1 MRLARLIGPELVSL
15 VSESPGE
22 VAELLDEIHPEDIAE
37 IIADL
42 DDDRAVKLIT
52 ALPTDFAAQVFGRLD
67 QERQEHLTELMG
79 TGSVARIATEMDA
92 DDRADFFSILPPSVH
107 EPLLEELERVDPEA
121 AEDVEELVRWPDA
134 SAGGLMT
141 TDYIAVGPDLKLADA
156 IDEVRSNAKAAETVE
171 SIYVVDKSRRLLGM
185 LTLRQLLLSKPNDRV
200 GDVMITNVITVLP
213 ELDQEE
219 AAKILAKYD
228 LHTLPVVDQSGKMLG
243 VITSDDIIDVVVEEQ
258 AEDAEKFGGMEALDA
273 PYLQTSFWSMIRKRG
288 GWLAVL
294 FLGEMLTA
302 SAMAGYQDDVART
315 VVLAMFVPLIISSG
329 GNSGSQASTL
339 IIRAMAV
346 GEVRLKDWWLI
357 VGRELRAGLVL
368 GLALG
373 SIGVLRIVAWQAI
386 FHSYGKHYGLV
397 AATVGISLVG
407 VVAWGTISGSMLPF
421 VLRRLGLDPAS
432 ASAPFVA
439 TLVDVF
445 GLVIYFE
452 TARLLLGGS
461 LL

>member
-1 MRLARLIGPELVSL
+1 MRLARLIGPELLAL

-22 VAELLDEIHPEDIAE
+22 VAELLDEVHPEDIAE
-37 IIADL
+37 LVAEL

-52 ALPTDFAAQVFGRLD
+52 TLPTDYAAQVFARLD
-67 QERQEHLTELMG
+67 EKRQEHLTGLIG

-107 EPLLEELERVDPEA
+107 EPLLEELEKVDPEA
-121 AEDVEELVRWPDA
+121 AEDVEELVRWPDG
-134 SAGGLMT
+134 SAGALMT
-141 TDYIAVGPDLKLADA
+141 TDYVSVNPDLRLDGA
-156 IDEVRSNAKAAETVE
+156 INVLRSNAKAAETVE
-171 SIYVVDKSRRLLGM
+171 SIYVVDKSHKLVGM
-185 LTLRQLLLSKPNDRV
+185 LTLRQLLISKPEERV
-200 GDVMITNVITVLP
+200 KDVMITNVITVSP

-228 LHTLPVVDQSGKMLG
+228 LHTMPVVHQNGKMVG

-258 AEDAEKFGGMEALDA
+258 AEDVQKFGGMEALDA
-273 PYLQTSFWSMIRKRG
+273 PYLQTSFWSMIKKRG

-294 FLGEMLTA
+294 FLGEMITA
-302 SAMAGYQDDVART
+302 SAMADYEHDVARA
-315 VVLAMFVPLIISSG
+315 VVLALFVPLIISSG

-346 GEVRLKDWWLI
+346 GEVKLRDWWRI

-373 SIGVLRIVAWQAI
+373 CIGVLRIVAWQAL
-386 FHSYGKHYGLV
+386 FKEYGEHYALV

-407 VVAWGTISGSMLPF
+407 VVAWGTIAGSMLPF

-439 TLVDVF
+439 TLVDVL

-452 TARLLLGGS
+452 TARLLLAGS

>member
-1 MRLARLIGPELVSL
+1 MRLGRLIGPELVTL

-22 VAELLDEIHPEDIAE
+22 IADLLDEIHPEDIAE
-37 IIADL
+37 VIADL
-42 DDDRAVKLIT
+42 DDDKAAKLIPT
-52 ALPTDFAAQVFGRLD
+52 LPTDYAAQVFARLD
-67 QERQEHLTELMG
+67 EDRQHRLTELMG
-79 TGSVARIATEMDA
+79 SWSVAKIATEMDA

-107 EPLLEELERVDPEA
+107 EPLLEELENLDPEA

-141 TDYIAVGPDLKLADA
+141 TDYISVEPHLRLADA
-156 IDEVRSNAKAAETVE
+156 TNEVRSNAKAAETVE
-171 SIYVVDKSRRLLGM
+171 SIYVVDNAHRLVGM
-185 LTLRQLLLSKPNDRV
+185 LTLRQLLLSKPDERV
-200 GDVMITNVITVLP
+200 DDVMITNVISVRP

-228 LHTLPVVDQSGKMLG
+228 LHTLPVVDQIGRMLG

-258 AEDAEKFGGMEALDA
+258 AEDVQKFGGMEALDA
-273 PYLQTSFWSMIRKRG
+273 PYLQTSFWNMIKKRG

-294 FLGEMLTA
+294 FLGEMITA
-302 SAMAGYQDDVART
+302 SAMAEYEHDVAKA

-339 IIRAMAV
+339 IIRARAV
-346 GEVRLKDWWLI
+346 GEVRLKDWWRI

-373 SIGVLRIVAWQAI
+373 LIGVLRIVAWQGL
-386 FHSYGKHYGLV
+386 FHTYGEHYGLV

-439 TLVDVF
+439 TLVDVL

>member
-1 MRLARLIGPELVSL
+1 MRLARLIGPELLAL

-22 VAELLDEIHPEDIAE
+22 VAELLDEVHPEDIAE
-37 IIADL
+37 IIAEL
-42 DDDRAVKLIT
+42 DDDRSVKLIT
-52 ALPTDFAAQVFGRLD
+52 TLPNDYAAQVFARLD
-67 QERQEHLTELMG
+67 EKRQERLTELMG
-79 TGSVARIATEMDA
+79 AGSVARIATEMDA

-107 EPLLEELERVDPEA
+107 EPLLEELEKVDPEA
-121 AEDVEELVRWPDA
+121 AEDVEELVRWPDG
-134 SAGGLMT
+134 SAGALMT
-141 TDYIAVGPDLKLADA
+141 TDYVSVPPDLRLEGA
-156 IDEVRSNAKAAETVE
+156 INVLRSNAKAAETVE
-171 SIYVVDKSRRLLGM
+171 SIYVVDKSHKLVGM
-185 LTLRQLLLSKPNDRV
+185 LTLRQLLISKPEERV
-200 GDVMITNVITVLP
+200 KDVMITSVITVAP

-228 LHTLPVVDQSGKMLG
+228 LHTMPVVQQSGKMVG

-258 AEDAEKFGGMEALDA
+258 AEDVQKFGGMEALDA

-294 FLGEMLTA
+294 FLGEMITA
-302 SAMAGYQDDVART
+302 SAMADYEHDVGRA
-315 VVLAMFVPLIISSG
+315 VVLALFVPLIISSG

-339 IIRAMAV
+339 IIRAMAI
-346 GEVRLKDWWLI
+346 GEVKLRDWWRI

-373 SIGVLRIVAWQAI
+373 CIGVLRIVAWQMLFKA
-386 FHSYGKHYGLV
+386 YGEHYGLI

-407 VVAWGTISGSMLPF
+407 VVAWGTIAGSMLPF

-439 TLVDVF
+439 TLVDVL

-452 TARLLLGGS
+452 TARLLLAGS

>member
-1 MRLARLIGPELVSL
+1 MRLARLIGPELLSL

-22 VAELLDEIHPEDIAE
+22 IVELLDEVHPEDIAE
-37 IIADL
+37 IISDL
-42 DDDRAVKLIT
+42 DDERAVKLIT
-52 ALPTDFAAQVFGRLD
+52 TLPTDYAAQVFARLD
-67 QERQEHLTELMG
+67 EERQESLTGLIG

-107 EPLLEELERVDPEA
+107 EPLLEELEKVDPEA

-141 TDYIAVGPDLKLADA
+141 TDYISVGPDLKLADA
-156 IDEVRSNAKAAETVE
+156 INEIRSNAKAAETVE
-171 SIYVVDKSRRLLGM
+171 SIYVVNKSRRLLGM
-185 LTLRQLLLSKPNDRV
+185 LTLRQLLLSKPEDRV
-200 GDVMITNVITVLP
+200 GDVMITNVISVLP

-228 LHTLPVVDQSGKMLG
+228 LHTLPVVDQNGKMLG

-294 FLGEMLTA
+294 FLGEMITA
-302 SAMAGYQDDVART
+302 SAMAGYQNDVGRA
-315 VVLAMFVPLIISSG
+315 VVLALFVPLIISSG

-346 GEVRLKDWWLI
+346 GEVRLKDWWRI

-373 SIGVLRIVAWQAI
+373 FIGVLRIVVWQAL
-386 FHSYGKHYGLV
+386 FHSYGEHYGLV

>member
-1 MRLARLIGPELVSL
+1 MRLGRLIGPELVEL
-15 VSESPGE
+15 VNESPGE
-22 VAELLDEIHPEDIAE
+22 IADLLDEIHPEDIAE
-37 IIADL
+37 VIADL
-42 DDDRAVKLIT
+42 DDDRAAKIIPT
-52 ALPTDFAAQVFGRLD
+52 LPTDYAAQVFARLD
-67 QERQEHLTELMG
+67 EDRQHRLTELMG
-79 TGSVARIATEMDA
+79 SWSIARIATEMDA

-107 EPLLEELERVDPEA
+107 EPLLEELENLDPEA

-141 TDYIAVGPDLKLADA
+141 TDYISVEPHLRLADA
-156 IDEVRSNAKAAETVE
+156 TNEVRSNAKAAETVE
-171 SIYVVDKSRRLLGM
+171 SIYVVDTAHRLVGM
-185 LTLRQLLLSKPNDRV
+185 LTLRQLLLSKPDERV
-200 GDVMITNVITVLP
+200 DDVMITNVISVRP

-228 LHTLPVVDQSGKMLG
+228 LHTLPVVDQIGRMLG
-243 VITSDDIIDVVVEEQ
+243 VITSDDIIDVVVEEV
-258 AEDAEKFGGMEALDA
+258 AEDVQKFGGMEALDA
-273 PYLQTSFWSMIRKRG
+273 PYLQTSFWSMIKKRG

-294 FLGEMLTA
+294 FLGEMITA
-302 SAMAGYQDDVART
+302 SAMAEYEHDVARA

-346 GEVRLKDWWLI
+346 GEVRLKDWWRI

-373 SIGVLRIVAWQAI
+373 LIGVLRIIAWQGM
-386 FHSYGKHYGLV
+386 FHTYGEHYGLV

-439 TLVDVF
+439 TLVDVL